1 MPGQASDAIRRNETG
16 ARVAAGRGCMRVLIQ
31 MSNQRG
37 EQLDLL
43 IVGAGPAGL
52 SAADAAARAGLDYLV
67 VERGL
72 IANTIYGYPV
82 GRTVF
87 STPDELELREQS
99 LRPCRDKPTRE
110 ELLSHYVRFALDA
123 GLRIRT
129 EEGAEEIARDPETGA
144 FTVRTTRAVY
154 TAARVLVATG
164 AMAHPRRLNVS
175 GEDLPKVHHRFV
187 EPYPYVRKDAMVV
200 GGGNSAAEAALFLSE
215 EGART
220 TLVIWR
226 ADWEQRD
233 PKMNA
238 IKHWVR
244 APLEREIA
252 EGRLS
257 LAFFTRVEE
266 IAEREVRLQME
277 DGIIRTLPNDVVF
290 ILIGADA
297 DHTLLR
303 RAGVE
308 FAKAG
313 LPEVPVYDPDTYETN
328 VPGLYVAGHF
338 THARHI
344 KQAIAVPR
352 HIVPL
357 IARGLRASAF

>member
-1 MPGQASDAIRRNETG
+1 
-16 ARVAAGRGCMRVLIQ
+16 
-31 MSNQRG
+31 MSNSR
-37 EQLDLL
+37 EQQTDLL
-43 IVGAGPAGL
+43 IIGAGPAGL
-52 SAADAAARAGLDYLV
+52 SAAAAAARAGLDYLV
-67 VERGL
+67 IEKGL
-72 IANTIYGYPV
+72 IADTIYRYPV

-87 STPDELELREQS
+87 STPDELELRENT

-110 ELLSHYVRFALDA
+110 ELLSHYVRFALDER
-123 GLRIRT
+123 LRIHT
-129 EEGAEEIARDPETGA
+129 GEGAEAIERDPETGT
-144 FTVRTTRAVY
+144 FRVRTTTGAVY
-154 TAARVLVATG
+154 TARRVLVATG
-164 AMAHPRRLNVS
+164 AMAYPRRLNVA

-187 EPYPYVRKDAMVV
+187 EPYPYVRKDVLVV

-220 TLVIWR
+220 TLALWR

-244 APLEREIA
+244 TPLERELE

-257 LAFFTRVEE
+257 LAFFTRLEE
-266 IAEREVRLQME
+266 ITEREVNIRIE
-277 DGIIRTLPNDVVF
+277 DDTIHTLPNDAVF

-308 FAKAG
+308 FTTAG
-313 LPEVPVYDPDTYETN
+313 LAEVPVYDPDTYETN

-352 HIVPL
+352 RIVPL
-357 IARGLRASAF
+357 IARSLRIA

>member
-1 MPGQASDAIRRNETG
+1 MRHSRRQNDKPDER
-16 ARVAAGRGCMRVLIQ
+16 RVAAGRGGVRVWRQ
-31 MSNQRG
+31 MSRPGG

-43 IVGAGPAGL
+43 IIGAGPAGL
-52 SAADAAARAGLDYLV
+52 SAADAAARSGLDYLV
-67 VERGL
+67 IEKGI
-72 IANTIYGYPV
+72 IADTIYRYPV

-87 STPDELELREQS
+87 STPEELELREKS

-110 ELLSHYVRFALDA
+110 ELLTHYVRFALEQN
-123 GLRIRT
+123 LRIRT
-129 EEGAEEIARDPETGA
+129 EEGAEAIDRVGDATGN
-144 FTVRTTRAVY
+144 FLVRTARAEY
-154 TAARVLVATG
+154 RASRVLVATG
-164 AMAHPRRLNVS
+164 AMAYPRRLNVA
-175 GEDLPKVHHRFV
+175 GEDLPKVGHRFV
-187 EPYPYVRKDAMVV
+187 EAYPYVRKDALVV

-220 TLVIWR
+220 TLAIWR

-244 APLEREIA
+244 TPLEREIE
-252 EGRLS
+252 EGRLQ
-257 LAFFTRVEE
+257 LCFFTD
-266 IAEREVRLQME
+266 ITAITAREVRLRTE
-277 DGIIRTLPNDVVF
+277 DGALRTIPNDAVF

-297 DHTLLR
+297 DHTLLS

-308 FAKAG
+308 FTTAG
-313 LPEVPVYDPDTYETN
+313 LAQVPVYDPDTYETN

-338 THARHI
+338 THAPHI

-352 HIVPL
+352 HIIPL
-357 IARGLRASAF
+357 IVHSLRATV